1 MMDLFETVYQ
11 ILIVC
16 RACAPGAGDE
26 EENETDAAL
35 AFRGPDRPPGSRRE
49 RTRKCLCPSV
59 LRFSLGSDHNVLDR
73 TSQWG
78 GPSISPPPSTQGW
91 LHVRGT
97 VEVAGGVWEGDVAHL
112 EGALEG
118 HAG

>member
-1 MMDLFETVYQ
+1 MKQARPSPFVA
-11 ILIVC
+11 LIVPQEVVES
-16 RACAPGAGDE
+16 APGSA
-26 EENETDAAL
+26 
-35 AFRGPDRPPGSRRE
+35 
-49 RTRKCLCPSV
+49 CV
-59 LRFSLGSDHNVLDR
+59 LRSFGFLLVLSDHDVLDR